1 MNKYI
6 QTLLLFAAAASA
18 IALNVSAHATDF
30 NKFQPA
36 QSKIQFIYK
45 EMNVPIDGS
54 FKKFHA
60 QLNFNPDKPSQA
72 TAKITIALASVDAGS
87 SEANNEVAG
96 PLWFNTKAFPTAHF
110 VATAI
115 KPVQKNHFVVTGTMT
130 IKGKSHTFNT
140 PATFHLNGQHA
151 VFEGTFVLKRADFN
165 IGEGMWAD
173 FGTVANEVQIKF
185 RLVATSTDNKK
196 S

>member
-1 MNKYI
+1 MNKFI
-6 QTLLLFAAAASA
+6 QILQLFAAVIA
-18 IALNVSAHATDF
+18 ITLNADTHATEF
-30 NKFQPA
+30 NKFLPA
-36 QSKIQFIYK
+36 QSEIQFIFK

-54 FKKFHA
+54 FKKFNA
-60 QLNFNPDKPSQA
+60 QFSFNPDKPSPA
-72 TAKITIALASVDAGS
+72 TAEITIALASIDAGS
-87 SEANNEVAG
+87 TEANDEVAG

-115 KPVQKNHFVVTGTMT
+115 KPLGKSNFDVTGTMT
-130 IKGKSHTFNT
+130 IKGKSHVINM
-140 PATFHLNGQHA
+140 PATFHLEGQRA
-151 VFEGTFVLKRADFN
+151 VFEGTFVLKRADFS

-185 RLVATSTDNKK
+185 RLYATSTANKK